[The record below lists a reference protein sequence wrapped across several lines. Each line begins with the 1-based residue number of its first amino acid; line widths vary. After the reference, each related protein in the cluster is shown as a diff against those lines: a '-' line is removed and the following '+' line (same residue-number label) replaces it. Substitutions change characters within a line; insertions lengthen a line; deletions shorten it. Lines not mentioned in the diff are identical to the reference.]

1 MMSSCIKDEAEDY
14 PSCTDKVRFTL
25 QVQEEGVQYI
35 TRATDEQNVRD
46 VNIYLYDL
54 RGMLPAR
61 HFYAENGAVE
71 CTIVPGRYEAYA
83 VANLHRDMGEMSRA
97 ELLDLDIPTTTTYE
111 TLPMSGR
118 TILTIEDRMPTPVIP
133 VRRTVAKIVCNVSIE
148 STVVNT
154 LVLQS
159 VQIINAAATT
169 KLFAEKQVA
178 GRFVSIAASAIASP
192 ESRMATRTFYL
203 LENCRGNV
211 PSITTQ
217 QQKCAANAPKG
228 ATYLRIVAQRD
239 GKQLIFNVYLGEN
252 NTSNFDV
259 RRNTIQT
266 FDIRIVGENEI
277 DMRVHSFEVN
287 ITDDLP
293 DTEFSTTQKKYCWN
307 DTGQIKHL
315 TITVDKPVNVGGL
328 TGDIRFIQGQQ
339 YAFRIN
345 GRTLNPGLSLR
356 LDDPLGNYTFDVCYD
371 PQVFTAA
378 NSRLIY
384 DVSLS
389 NDDGYSYTKRF
400 THDFYNHL
408 VVYTR
413 WSGQENSG
421 GRLEDVSAARY
432 MTYRGVSQYYT
443 RMLVLDDGPQMR
455 AVCND
460 GFAFKGWYADRE
472 LTRKVSEAN
481 PYRYPMTQTRDT
493 LYAKFARDRV
503 YIYTRIDEVNFS
515 CPNGYQVDLLKQAFI
530 VPYGSRCTISTRNG
544 QSVRWWDNPEEV
556 FPRHIVS
563 VENPYSFTATE
574 NRTLWPSYYTI
585 LRRTQAAALPSV
597 SSDNRTAITTD

>member
-1 MMSSCIKDEAEDY
+1 MMSSCIKDEIEVC
-14 PSCTDKVRFTL
+14 PSLQDEVRFAL

-35 TRATDEQNVRD
+35 TRTTDEQTVRD
-46 VNIYLYDL
+46 VNIFLYDP
-54 RGMLPAR
+54 RSMLPDR
-61 HFYAENGAVE
+61 HFYVESGTVE
-71 CTIVPGRYEAYA
+71 CSVLPGSYEAYA
-83 VANLHRDMGEMSRA
+83 VANVHRDMGEMTREQLFAKQLTS
-97 ELLDLDIPTTTTYE
+97 TTNYE
-111 TLPMSGR
+111 TIPMSGH
-118 TILTIEDRMPTPVIP
+118 TTLAVENRMLTPVIT

-169 KLFAEKQVA
+169 RLFAEKQVA
-178 GRFVSIAASAIASP
+178 ERFVSIAAPAIASP

-217 QQKCAANAPKG
+217 QQKCTANAPKG

-259 RRNTIQT
+259 RRNTVQML
-266 FDIRIVGENEI
+266 DIRIVGENEI

-293 DTEFSTTQKKYCWN
+293 DTEFSTIRNEYCWN
-307 DTGQIKHL
+307 DLEQKHL
-315 TITVDKPVNVGGL
+315 TVTIDKPTNVGDL
-328 TGDIRFIQGQQ
+328 TGYIRFIQGQQ

-345 GRTLNPGLSLR
+345 GHTLNPELPLR
-356 LDDPLGNYTFDVCYD
+356 LNDPVGNYTFDVCYE
-371 PQVFTAA
+371 PQVFTAT

-389 NDDGYSYTKRF
+389 NGNGYSYTKQF

-421 GRLEDVSAARY
+421 GRLEDVSAVRY

-472 LTRKVSEAN
+472 LTREVSQAN
-481 PYRYPMTQTRDT
+481 PYRYSMTRTRDT

-515 CPNGYQVDLLKQAFI
+515 SPNGYQVDLLKQAFI
-530 VPYGSRCTISTRNG
+530 VPYGSRCTISSRNG
-544 QSVRWWDNPEEV
+544 QLVRWWNSPEDA
-556 FPRHIVS
+556 FPRYIVS
-563 VENPYSFTATE
+563 TENPYSFTATA
-574 NRTLWPSYYTI
+574 NITLWPSYYMI
-585 LRRTQAAALPSV
+585 LRR
-597 SSDNRTAITTD
+597 SSDNRTATSTD